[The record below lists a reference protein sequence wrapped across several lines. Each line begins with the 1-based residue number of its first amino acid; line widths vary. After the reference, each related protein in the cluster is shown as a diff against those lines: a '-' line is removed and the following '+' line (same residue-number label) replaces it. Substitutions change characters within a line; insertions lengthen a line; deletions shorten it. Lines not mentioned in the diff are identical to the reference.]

1 MVVPLLFACG
11 ARHPAGVP
19 KESVWVGEKDRGA
32 YILLGPREGA
42 RWHVKAWG
50 RDGKLLAEGPFVL
63 RGMARAA
70 IEPHEFAA
78 WDGRQLALKD
88 GTLLVPAP

>member
-1 MVVPLLFACG
+1 
-11 ARHPAGVP
+11 
-19 KESVWVGEKDRGA
+19 
-32 YILLGPREGA
+32 
-42 RWHVKAWG
+42 
-50 RDGKLLAEGPFVL
+50 
-63 RGMARAA
+63 MARAA